1 MKIYEGGDMKSYF
14 SPDNQKANKYTDCSA
29 KTELALKIA
38 MGLQYIHATGITHR
52 DLHSGNILFD
62 AEGEPAIT
70 DFGISMNGTRKVK
83 VVSMDDERYE
93 HGNFFV
99 HPPEFNHENFESH
112 VISDKSDVY
121 ALGRI
126 FEQIL
131 YDTRMV
137 DNWQIKQW
145 HSHHR
150 GPNQKQI
157 ERQDGIDTMFLPI
170 PASTPCEVFTQHCA
184 LQSC

>member
-1 MKIYEGGDMKSYF
+1 MKTYF
-14 SPDNQKANKYTDCSA
+14 SPSNKKANKYTDCSA

-38 MGLQYIHATGITHR
+38 MGLQYIHATGVTHR

-83 VVSMDDERYE
+83 AVSIDDPRY
-93 HGNFFV
+93 HAIHFIT
-99 HPPEFNHENFESH
+99 HPPEFGFSSN
-112 VISDKSDVY
+112 VISDKSDVF

-131 YDTRMV
+131 YDTRTV
-137 DNWQIKQW
+137 DNWQIKQVDA
-145 HSHHR
+145 HKHGS
-150 GPNQKQI
+150 I
-157 ERQDGIDTMFLPI
+157 ETNLIGVDTRFLPI
-170 PASTPCEVFTQHCA
+170 PSSTPCEVFAQHCA
-184 LQSC
+184 LQSR